1 MSRQLISRANQ
12 LFNGRAALGNYQTG
26 KPGGEIHLLYRFKPT
41 GNRAA
46 AFTGALAAG
55 AVSGTLSA
63 NWGGA
68 SGIWPIT
75 FSDGEVL
82 NGIFTNGATTCPF
95 LPASFPQTITS
106 TGPYGGTAALV
117 NGVTATIVV
126 GGQPPILGTANAVS
140 LTQAVAGS
148 AAALL
153 NGASA
158 GVADV
163 ARNVVAAWTTA
174 ATLTITG
181 LDMYGY
187 PQTEALSTPGG
198 STGKKA
204 FSVITSIV
212 PSVSITA
219 LTVGFG
225 AKLGLP
231 FAVRSGDIFA
241 TAFNDIADVVAAGA
255 FVPADVTYP
264 ATTTTGDVRG
274 TIAATAALNGS
285 NFYSAL
291 IKPID
296 QNNQTQLFGVPPV

>member
-12 LFNGRAALGNYQTG
+12 VFNGRAALGNYQTG
-26 KPGGEIHLLYRFKPT
+26 KPGGEVHLLYRFKPV

-46 AFTGALAAG
+46 TFTGVLAAG

-68 SGIWPIT
+68 SGIFPIT

-95 LPASFPQTITS
+95 LPASFPQVTGS
-106 TGPYGGTAALV
+106 TGPFGGTGALV

-126 GGQPPILGTANAVS
+126 GGQPPVLGTANAIS
-140 LTQAVAGS
+140 LSQSVTGL

-153 NGASA
+153 NGAVG
-158 GVADV
+158 GVLDV
-163 ARNVVAAWTTA
+163 PRNVVAAWTTA

-187 PQTEALSTPGG
+187 PQTEALSTPAG

-219 LTVGFG
+219 LTVGTG

-231 FAVRSGDIFA
+231 FTTRSGDYFA
-241 TAFNDIADVVAAGA
+241 ATLADATDAPTLA
-255 FVPADVTYP
+255 LADFTYP

-274 TIAATAALNGS
+274 TVTATGALNGS
-285 NFYSAL
+285 SFYAAL
-291 IKPID
+291 LKGYDPS
-296 QNNQTQLFGVPPV
+296 TQVGLFGVPPV